1 MGASL
6 VKSAT
11 PGGPSI
17 ASDFFGPEIRDNAK
31 KDLHPR
37 LLRFTSISAYFNGTL
52 RPESGMALGAF

>member
-1 MGASL
+1 MGASP

-11 PGGPSI
+11 PGRLSI
-17 ASDFFGPEIRDNAK
+17 TSDFFGPEISDTAK

-37 LLRFTSISAYFNGTL
+37 LLRFTSISTYFNGTL